1 MIMKTET
8 QRREFRQVRER
19 IQVIIKEFNILRDGT
34 RDSVRLV
41 RLSVIS
47 AVFYAKL
54 FAHNLTAI
62 YHTLNSQCYD
72 YLYPCQIL
80 LFSTIQL
87 RLLQ

>member
-19 IQVIIKEFNILRDGT
+19 IQVIIKQFNIHITR